1 MHQKFIDLF
10 DEYTHGVMP
19 RRVFLRRLTA
29 VAGSAAAAQAL
40 LPLLENNYARAAILP
55 EDDPRIT
62 TRAESYQAGDVEI
75 SGYWAHPAKEGG
87 PFPAVMVIHENRG
100 LNPHIE
106 DVTRRIAAEGFAAFA
121 PDMLSPLGGTP
132 ADSDKAREMIYSLD
146 GAETLSRLLA
156 GLAHLR
162 TLRGTTG
169 KVGVVGFCWGGGM
182 VNRLAAAEPKLNA
195 AVSYYGR
202 QVPAEEVNKIEA
214 PLLLHYGGED
224 KRINA
229 GIPEFEAALKAH
241 GKSYEIHIYEGAQ
254 HAFNN
259 DTNAAR
265 YHKEAAALAWTRT
278 IAFFKRH
285 LS

>member
-1 MHQKFIDLF
+1 MNQKIIDLF
-10 DEYTHGVMP
+10 DEFTHGVMP
-19 RRVFLRRLTA
+19 RREFLKRLT
-29 VAGSAAAAQAL
+29 VLAGSAVAAQSI

-62 TRAESYQAGDVEI
+62 ARRESYKAGDVEI
-75 SGYWAHPAKEGG
+75 TGYWAQPAKKSG

-100 LNPHIE
+100 LNSHIE
-106 DVTRRIAAEGFAAFA
+106 DVTRRVAAEGFVAFA

-132 ADSDKAREMIYSLD
+132 DDSDKAREMIYSLD
-146 GAETLSRLLA
+146 GAETLARLKA
-156 GLAHLR
+156 GLEHLR

-182 VNRLAAAEPKLNA
+182 VNRLAVADPKLKA
-195 AVSYYGR
+195 AVAYYGR

-229 GIPEFEAALKAH
+229 GIPDYEAALKAD
-241 GKSYEIHIYEGAQ
+241 GKTYEIFVYEGAQ

-259 DTNAAR
+259 DTNEAR
-265 YHKEAAALAWTRT
+265 YNKDAADKAWGRT
-278 IAFFKRH
+278 IAFFKKY
-285 LS
+285 LG